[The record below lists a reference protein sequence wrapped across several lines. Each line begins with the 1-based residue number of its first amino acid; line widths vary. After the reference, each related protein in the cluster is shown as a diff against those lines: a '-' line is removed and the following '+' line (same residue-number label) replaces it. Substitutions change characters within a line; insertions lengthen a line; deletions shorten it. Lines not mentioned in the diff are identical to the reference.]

1 MTWSLVLA
9 CRIFYDLL
17 WMMQNLVGFRPS
29 GPPLELKWKI
39 SHLKWHGW
47 KGGRSEFFKSPK
59 DLKFSQCTS
68 QSYGIKLLDLR
79 QSAKSTSLA
88 SVMSDPWRPHGLQPT
103 RLLGPRDFPGKST
116 GVGCH
121 RLLWCQSD
129 KWKKIMFPVVSVCIS
144 LMREISILWCFQGI
158 FISINCSHSLP
169 TWEAPRK

>member
-9 CRIFYDLL
+9 CRIFDDLL

-88 SVMSDPWRPHGLQPT
+88 SVMSDPWWPHGLQPT

-121 RLLWCQSD
+121 LKRQLIWIPCGRVEMHKRREKPKNFCFGSRDEL
-129 KWKKIMFPVVSVCIS
+129 KIIVCARI
-144 LMREISILWCFQGI
+144 
-158 FISINCSHSLP
+158 
-169 TWEAPRK
+169 